1 MRKAEPL
8 ARALEPFDAWITGRK
23 RFQGGKRANL
33 RFFEADGEKHIKIN
47 PLANFSREDVQEYIQ
62 NNRLPRHPL
71 VAKGYASIGCAPCTT
86 RVAPGEDLR
95 AGRWRGKA
103 KSECGIHVVNGQVV
117 QRVAEVQI

>member
-1 MRKAEPL
+1 L
-8 ARALEPFDAWITGRK
+8 A
-23 RFQGGKRANL
+23 
-33 RFFEADGEKHIKIN
+33 H
-47 PLANFSREDVQEYIQ
+47 FSREDVQEYIQ

-95 AGRWRGKA
+95 AGRWRGTA